1 MAAPDAMLRLLDDPQ
16 TAAAW
21 GRAAGLDDPAAAQR
35 AFTAIAALGI
45 PFDLVAE
52 IGEQLHGVGDAVGHD
67 ARERPGAGRRDVDVD
82 EPAYQPQRS
91 VEHHD
96 PVAHRAAAE

>member
-1 MAAPDAMLRLLDDPQ
+1 MHGHVVER
-16 TAAAW
+16 
-21 GRAAGLDDPAAAQR
+21 
-35 AFTAIAALGI
+35 
-45 PFDLVAE
+45 
-52 IGEQLHGVGDAVGHD
+52 HGVGEAVGHD

-96 PVAHRAAAE
+96 PVAHRAAAELGHAVGPGLHVFLLVAGGEPLHEHLLPGADERAVA